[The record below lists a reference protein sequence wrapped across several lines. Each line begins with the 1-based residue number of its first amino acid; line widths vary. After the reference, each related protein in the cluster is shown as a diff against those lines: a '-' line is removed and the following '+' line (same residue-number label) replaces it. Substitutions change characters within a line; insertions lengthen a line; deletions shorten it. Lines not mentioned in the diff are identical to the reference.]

1 MDKAK
6 GSKEGISSPE
16 VTNQPVMPRQECADE
31 LVARLQ
37 HTGVSAADSVFA
49 EVERLKAQLN
59 ALQDQAK
66 STENDAEQQ
75 QLSQQKELEELR
87 AKMKEMDVQNS
98 QLAEVERLKAQ
109 LNALQDQAKSTEND
123 AEQQQ
128 LSQQKELEELRAKMK
143 EMDVQNAQLHLDL
156 QGNDAV
162 ARDDTKKLSE
172 LALAL
177 YKAIINDT
185 GSPSKPKTFPSS
197 VRDLIELCRSGVPAA
212 QDLHNDREQ
221 LRRKIKDF
229 ELRQQYKD
237 LKGTDKERLEGDI
250 EKLRK
255 ALNDKLKET
264 EDMKQKLADS
274 QISSNAALDEAQKT
288 IKDLQVQNEK
298 LRGDLV
304 GTAVRATLLLIYEIN
319 ECLRFDNR

>member
-37 HTGVSAADSVFA
+37 HTGVSAADSVF
-49 EVERLKAQLN
+49 
-59 ALQDQAK
+59 
-66 STENDAEQQ
+66 
-75 QLSQQKELEELR
+75 
-87 AKMKEMDVQNS
+87 
-98 QLAEVERLKAQ
+98 AEVERLKAQ